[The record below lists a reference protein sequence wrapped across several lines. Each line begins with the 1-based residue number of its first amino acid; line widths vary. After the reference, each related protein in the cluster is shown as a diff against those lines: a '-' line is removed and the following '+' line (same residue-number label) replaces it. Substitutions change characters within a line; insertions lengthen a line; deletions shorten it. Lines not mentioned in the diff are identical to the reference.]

1 MLDGLLQA
9 FDFNFTSDS
18 KFYSFRCDS
27 KFYDYLPISYWLQ
40 VTICTVTRQVFL
52 KICEDTKYFSKVL
65 CKVNCHYIVSCLA
78 DNHGFN
84 RHNNFK

>member
-27 KFYDYLPISYWLQ
+27 KFYDCLPVSYWLQ

-52 KICEDTKYFSKVL
+52 KMCVKTQSLLQSTLQSKLSLHSLLFS
-65 CKVNCHYIVSCLA
+65 
-78 DNHGFN
+78 
-84 RHNNFK
+84 